1 MSAHDLDRIMPTHA
15 QLVRMAMDSDEP
27 QYLDL
32 ARMIEGMHNLTV
44 ADIEPLAKEL
54 ERCCMMQGGN
64 KQ

>member
-1 MSAHDLDRIMPTHA
+1 MSAHDPHRIMPSHA
-15 QLVRMAMDSDEP
+15 ELVEMAMASDDPE
-27 QYLDL
+27 YITF
-32 ARMIEGMHNLTV
+32 ARIIEGMPNLTV